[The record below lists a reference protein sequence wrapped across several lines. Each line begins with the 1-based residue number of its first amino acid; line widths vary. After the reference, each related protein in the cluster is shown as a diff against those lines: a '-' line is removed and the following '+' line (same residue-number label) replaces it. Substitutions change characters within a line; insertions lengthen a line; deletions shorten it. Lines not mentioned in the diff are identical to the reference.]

1 MKDERLVRL
10 ANTLVNHSL
19 ELQKDQAVLIT
30 GSVVAK
36 PLMKEIIREVYKVG
50 GKPFLELQD
59 DELTVEIA
67 KSSNEASVEILK
79 GWLEKKI
86 EDVDALIHI
95 RAINNDAEMSEVPS
109 DVMQL
114 HGKVMKPVH
123 DVLTNQRNWVLL
135 DYPTSAGAQKAK
147 MGTERYED
155 YVFEVCGIDYE
166 MLAERQKALQNLM
179 ERTEKV
185 RIVAPN
191 TDLTFSIK
199 DIPVVASH
207 GKRNIPDGEIFTA
220 PVKDSVNGTITY
232 NTPCPYRGVTYNNV
246 SLTLKD
252 GKIVD
257 AVADNTEKLNEI
269 LDSDEGA
276 RYIGEFAIGM
286 NPLINTPV
294 GNILFDEKINGSIHF
309 TPGLAYDSADNG
321 NRSMVH
327 WDMVLILREEY
338 GGGELYFD
346 NQLIQ
351 KDGLFVLDELKPL
364 NPDQLLEKEEKLH
377 I

>member
-1 MKDERLVRL
+1 MRDERLVRL

-19 ELQKDQAVLIT
+19 ELKKDQVVLIT
-30 GSVVAK
+30 GSIVAK

-50 GKPFLELQD
+50 GKPFIELQD
-59 DELTVEIA
+59 DELNVEIA
-67 KSSNEASVEILK
+67 KSSTESSIQISK

-86 EDVDALIHI
+86 EDIDALIHI
-95 RAINNDAEMSEVPS
+95 RAVDNDAELSEVPT
-109 DVMQL
+109 DIMQL
-114 HGKVMKPVH
+114 NGKVMKPVY

-135 DYPTSAGAQKAK
+135 DYPTSAAAQKAK
-147 MGTERYED
+147 MGSERFED

-166 MLAERQKALQNLM
+166 LLADRQKALQDLM

-199 DIPVVASH
+199 DISIVASH

-232 NTPCPYRGVTYNNV
+232 NTPCPYRGVTFNNV
-246 SLTLKD
+246 SLTFKD

-257 AVADNTEKLNEI
+257 ASSDNTEKLNET

-276 RYIGEFAIGM
+276 RYIGEFAIGL
-286 NPLINTPV
+286 NPLIDTPV

-309 TPGLAYDSADNG
+309 TPGSAYESADNG

-327 WDMVLILREEY
+327 WDMVLILRNEF

-346 NQLIQ
+346 DQLVQ

-364 NPDQLLEKEEKLH
+364 NPEQLLEKEENVH
-377 I
+377 V